1 MNYIIYNIKTNV
13 LHENMVES
21 KLRFIH
27 TPPYVYNSNYDIDT
41 FLTVND
47 SIKNSIRKKYQ

>member
-13 LHENMVES
+13 MHENMVES